1 MEIGSLCFL
10 GSQEPAWKSRLKFK
24 KLIRLFRGHVRWL
37 LTLAWFFQSRC
48 QVYLAVS
55 SELSKLFLVEISQ
68 LCLSLS
74 LYGNGCQ
81 RALESIHH
89 IETTCGQCNRTKYRV
104 YVLCILGLDLLFLIQ
119 FCAYEFI
126 ELEIRALF
134 FSNSHIFSIWPHLF
148 LEGSLPWCILNIFYR
163 RKLVLQA

>member
-1 MEIGSLCFL
+1 MNHSVKDTFGQGEYFKEWRLVEFKESAELQLKGYMEIGSLCFL
-10 GSQEPAWKSRLKFK
+10 GSQEVTWKSRLKFK
-24 KLIRLFRGHVRWL
+24 KFVRLFRGHVQWL

-89 IETTCGQCNRTKYRV
+89 IEITSGQCNRTKYRV
-104 YVLCILGLDLLFLIQ
+104 YVL
-119 FCAYEFI
+119 
-126 ELEIRALF
+126 
-134 FSNSHIFSIWPHLF
+134 SI
-148 LEGSLPWCILNIFYR
+148 
-163 RKLVLQA
+163 